1 MLKIL
6 MNFIE
11 RFNNKEYRNIKHYKK
26 DIKIKIYKKYSKYYI
41 NQNHINLCTNIK
53 IIQKV
58 KENN

>member
-41 NQNHINLCTNIK
+41 N
-53 IIQKV
+53 
-58 KENN
+58 